1 MDRWINNVP
10 PSPIPLPKNIAN
22 VVGPT
27 NAELKAASCSASIVG
42 NEHISETWA
51 AGALVALLAGALSWW
66 RIED

>member
-1 MDRWINNVP
+1 
-10 PSPIPLPKNIAN
+10 